1 MNPNDSVVAFAFVA
15 RLSEVA
21 GTHVVTAVAPR
32 GVYPVSPDVEAESA
46 VNVSV
51 NVTAPLGFAANGL
64 FALLTSGS
72 HVIVIGFVTCVGA
85 LMSND
90 KRVVDEGCAFDVKVG
105 AASVW
110 TAVHVAPPAL
120 VNTATFVSIWR
131 LPLLYALIGVKTN
144 VIFVGT
150 SPSTC

>member
-1 MNPNDSVVAFAFVA
+1 M
-15 RLSEVA
+15 
-21 GTHVVTAVAPR
+21 VTAVAPR

-51 NVTAPLGFAANGL
+51 NVTALLGFAANGL

-85 LMSND
+85 LMPND
-90 KRVVDEGCAFDVKVG
+90 KRVVDEGCTFDVKVG
-105 AASVW
+105 AAPVW
-110 TAVHVAPPAL
+110 TAVHVAPPTPL